1 MKEDGKI
8 ILLTENLV
16 EGKTELLGENGLS
29 IYLEAEE
36 CGYLFDAGFGKALDH
51 NAALLHIELKNI
63 KGLIL
68 SHSHPDHT
76 EGIKEILK
84 YHSSLNLHAHPL
96 LFNYRYREEKNRGK
110 VYGGIPYTRSY
121 LERKGANFIF
131 NTKGTE
137 LEDWLYL
144 SGQIDRSNS
153 FEKSD
158 LEGRF
163 IEIEGQVITDTIPE
177 EQALILG
184 AEEGLIIIT
193 GCAHS
198 GLINT
203 IDHAIKTTGRDS
215 IYCVIGGT
223 HLAYAEQEQVEETLD
238 RLEQY
243 KIQRI
248 ITGHCTGINAAARL
262 RNRFGERFE
271 FSWVGKE
278 IRFTSA
284 KLF

>member
-1 MKEDGKI
+1 MKEDGRI

-29 IYLEAEE
+29 IYLEAKE
-36 CGYLFDAGFGKALDH
+36 CGYLFDAGFGKVLDH
-51 NAALLHIELKNI
+51 NAALLDIELKKI
-63 KGLIL
+63 KGLVL

-84 YHSSLNLHAHPL
+84 YHKNLNLYAHPL
-96 LFNYRYREEKNRGK
+96 LFNYRYREEKNRGR
-110 VYGGIPYTRSY
+110 VYGGIPYTKSY
-121 LERKGANFIF
+121 LERKGARFLF
-131 NTKGTE
+131 NTKRTE

-144 SGQIDRSNS
+144 SGEIERSNS

-163 IEIEGQVITDTIPE
+163 IEIEGQTGTDTIPE

-193 GCAHS
+193 GCAHA

-203 IDHAIKTTGRDS
+203 IDHAIKITGQDS

-223 HLAYAEQEQVEETLD
+223 HLAYAEQDQVEETLE
-238 RLEQY
+238 RLGQY
-243 KIQRI
+243 KIKRI

-262 RNRFGERFE
+262 KNRFAERFE

-278 IRFTSA
+278 IRFSST